1 MILTNTSLNKFYKLK
16 MTTSKISEKEMIQL
30 LENYPY
36 IQQLKSKVKENPSVF
51 LSIFLK
57 RLKETNKDL
66 YILLLQNRKMVAT
79 YLSL

>member
-1 MILTNTSLNKFYKLK
+1 MILTNISLNKFYKLK

-36 IQQLKSKVKENPSVF
+36 IQQFKQQVKKNPSVF
-51 LSIFLK
+51 LGILLK
-57 RLKETNKDL
+57 RLKQTNKDL
-66 YILLLQNRKMVAT
+66 YVLLLQNRNIVAS